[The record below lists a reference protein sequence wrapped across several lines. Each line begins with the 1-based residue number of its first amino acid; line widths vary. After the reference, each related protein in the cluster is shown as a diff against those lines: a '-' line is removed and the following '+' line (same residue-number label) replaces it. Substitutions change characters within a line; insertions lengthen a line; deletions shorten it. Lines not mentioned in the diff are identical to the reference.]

1 MDYCPEIDPRQKIPP
16 NSKMSH
22 SDLNTINDASD
33 DEHLSSDAGDSLE
46 PKMMTNLSTLDA
58 TEGGTKSS
66 EKKFRK
72 LFNILQQGKK
82 TSSKSGSAT
91 VNKSTTSS
99 NSASVESI
107 VQFGSEEGEYA

>member
-1 MDYCPEIDPRQKIPP
+1 
-16 NSKMSH
+16 MSH
-22 SDLNTINDASD
+22 SDLNTINDASV
-33 DEHLSSDAGDSLE
+33 DEHLSSDADDSLE
-46 PKMMTNLSTLDA
+46 PKMILLTNSSTQDVA
-58 TEGGTKSS
+58 DGGTKSS

-82 TSSKSGSAT
+82 TSSKSGTAT

-107 VQFGSEEGEYA
+107 VEFGSEEGEYI